1 MFFRLCGGSGFHSG
15 AGCGFQRTSFRH
27 LSHQV
32 FMQPFLYLTGV
43 LHSQSLDLY
52 HSDMR
57 FATLAIGYSCS
68 NILYLTYFAPAVA
81 GPLLVMIILTY
92 NYVLYSVR
100 VTRSR
105 RCTLSSPK
113 KIRVLLCAVIVF
125 VLFMCVV
132 AEISKKRNKRQYFS
146 KKR

>member
-15 AGCGFQRTSFRH
+15 AGCGFQRTSIRH

-57 FATLAIGYSCS
+57 FATLPIGYSCS
-68 NILYLTYFAPAVA
+68 NIHLCFAPAVA

-100 VTRSR
+100 ATSSR

-146 KKR
+146 KNR